1 MKIQR
6 LNKSIPVRKDKIIS
20 FRIGDDE
27 SEELNAILKHT
38 GVPARSQSS
47 VLRLAIPFI
56 HRSIQDGMALGA
68 ADVGQDKPFNK
79 RYERYRN
86 GNNLD
91 FLALGYNI
99 GFRGEDTMLYRV
111 GKAQGEMDARTKKP
125 DKNVLNEPLSVNS
138 SNYAVGYFDGYHGG
152 YMAGLLEGSFDGIDR
167 IDRHITRIDSIY
179 DGAIDRDRVIGDDD
193 GAFDRIASRPLLAGW
208 EHDPVDISCS
218 AIGYRTGLHSLPV
231 VPFVHDQLGKYLISL
246 EKYNEG
252 SLKGTTDR
260 DAGEMYNPC
269 PDEGSDSYMDEKYK
283 SSWIVGYHDGYQGG
297 CAAGM
302 LEGEA
307 DRNNG
312 KPYHPPSGEAA
323 LTDFAIGY
331 RTAYRQ
337 PIEDDLNDFEEY
349 KDGRALGMKHR
360 KNGQRDISYRTT
372 LRVKCPGFYAAGY
385 SSFSNGYCD
394 GYGVDFGSDSMEEK
408 YFRGYRDG
416 LYDRE
421 NGKDDMEDRT
431 RPLDASER
439 AGYRAGY
446 SGCFLR
452 CRPTEPKGLE

>member
-1 MKIQR
+1 MKIR
-6 LNKSIPVRKDKIIS
+6 KPNRSSPARKDKIIS

-27 SEELNAILKHT
+27 SDELNTILKYT

-56 HRSIQDGMALGA
+56 HRSIRDGMALGA

-86 GNNLD
+86 GNDLD

-99 GFRGEDTMLYRV
+99 GFCGEDTMLYRV
-111 GKAQGEMDARTKKP
+111 GKAQGEMDARVGKP
-125 DKNVLNEPLSVNS
+125 DANVLSQTLSATS
-138 SNYAVGYFDGYHGG
+138 SKYLVGYFDGYHGG
-152 YMAGLLEGSFDGIDR
+152 YMAGLAKGSTDEAMR
-167 IDRHITRIDSIY
+167 LRIDSI
-179 DGAIDRDRVIGDDD
+179 DNGAIDWTERSPVPPD
-193 GAFDRIASRPLLAGW
+193 W
-208 EHDPVDISCS
+208 DPVYISCF
-218 AIGYRTGLHSLPV
+218 AIGYRTGLYALPALPLAPRLLGRSLTP
-231 VPFVHDQLGKYLISL
+231 H
-246 EKYNEG
+246 EKYNQG

-260 DAGEMYNPC
+260 DAGEIYNPYSG
-269 PDEGSDSYMDEKYK
+269 EGSDTYMDEENKM
-283 SSWIVGYHDGYQGG
+283 SWIAGYHDGYQGG

-312 KPYHPPSGEAA
+312 KAYHPPSSETA

-337 PIEDDLNDFEEY
+337 PIEDDVNDFEEY
-349 KDGRALGMKHR
+349 KDGRALGMEHR
-360 KNGQRDISYRTT
+360 DNGQRDISHRSTF
-372 LRVKCPGFYAAGY
+372 RSKCPGFYASGD

-394 GYGVDFGSDSMEEK
+394 GYGVDFGSGSMEEK

-416 LYDRE
+416 RYDRE
-421 NGKDDMEDRT
+421 NGKDDVEDRV
-431 RPLDASER
+431 RLRDASER

-446 SGCFLR
+446 SGRFLGR
-452 CRPTEPKGLE
+452 RPTEPRGLE